1 MAVSGNNPFP
11 FPPSAHPQR
20 GLRAPISAEQDPGPR
35 GCSVGTQ
42 PIARSPACRGLPVP
56 LSGSRG
62 SSWVCPGRPV
72 SSAGARTKRAWQ
84 AVKWLPVGQRCR
96 LPALLL
102 PAPSLPSRRARPQ
115 QSCSRWVPTSRC
127 FRQSPAPWLVPHGP
141 PPPSSST
148 ELPCV
153 GTAPGFLS
161 SGCLL
166 LLSPFVLSPPPSSLC
181 RQLGPP
187 PSSASSRNQTPSGPD
202 AVCVAERC
210 GSCSPVRGQSG
221 AWISGNVRT
230 ASGSPAPLRCSLIPE
245 QHQVLFTEAPSRA

>member
-1 MAVSGNNPFP
+1 MLGGHPAHRPLPCLPWPSRPAVRKQRKQLGLPRPPRFLRRCKNKESLAGSQVAPGGP
-11 FPPSAHPQR
+11 ALPPASPAAPSAI
-20 GLRAPISAEQDPGPR
+20 APLPSCSAPAELLT
-35 GCSVGTQ
+35 VGAHVPVLQ
-42 PIARSPACRGLPVP
+42 AEPSAVARS
-56 LSGSRG
+56 
-62 SSWVCPGRPV
+62 
-72 SSAGARTKRAWQ
+72 ARA
-84 AVKWLPVGQRCR
+84 
-96 LPALLL
+96 
-102 PAPSLPSRRARPQ
+102 
-115 QSCSRWVPTSRC
+115 
-127 FRQSPAPWLVPHGP
+127 